1 MEANNKE
8 QIMVDYTEGKS
19 GNYRW
24 ITVTTL
30 LLAIGTILRM
40 VSPSIGGVTPNWM
53 IAMYCIAIILIRPSL
68 GRAAGIGV
76 VAGALEIPFSKSAF
90 PYGNLLAEPVG
101 AVVCALIAHSAFKM
115 TAGSF
120 NFRPAVAAFLSTVA
134 SGMTFIT
141 VLKFVLSLPLTVY
154 LYVLIPVVFT
164 VAGINTVMAQLMFF
178 PAQKLFESRGGK

>member
-1 MEANNKE
+1 MENNNTQTMIE
-8 QIMVDYTEGKS
+8 YTEGKS
-19 GNYRW
+19 DNYRW

-30 LLAIGTILRM
+30 LLAIGTIMRM
-40 VSPSIGGVTPNWM
+40 VSPSVGGVTPNWM

-101 AVVCALIAHSAFKM
+101 AVICALIAHSTFKM
-115 TAGSF
+115 TLGSY
-120 NFRPAVAAFLSTVA
+120 NIRPAVAAFLSTVA

-141 VLKFVLSLPLTVY
+141 VLKFVLALPLKVY
-154 LYVLIPVVFT
+154 LYVLIPVVFS
-164 VAGINTVMAQLMFF
+164 VAGLNMIIAQLLYF
-178 PAQKLFESRGGK
+178 PAQKLFNARGDK

>member
-1 MEANNKE
+1 MEQVKVVSKLVFVKAR
-8 QIMVDYTEGKS
+8 G
-19 GNYRW
+19 GRFRW
-24 ITVTTL
+24 LTISTL
-30 LLAIGTILRM
+30 MLAIGMLLHL
-40 VSPSIGGVTPNWM
+40 VSPSVAGFTPNWM

-141 VLKFVLSLPLTVY
+141 VLKFVLALPLNVY

-164 VAGINTVMAQLMFF
+164 VAGVNTVLAQLMFF
-178 PAQKLFESRGGK
+178 PAQKLFEARGGK